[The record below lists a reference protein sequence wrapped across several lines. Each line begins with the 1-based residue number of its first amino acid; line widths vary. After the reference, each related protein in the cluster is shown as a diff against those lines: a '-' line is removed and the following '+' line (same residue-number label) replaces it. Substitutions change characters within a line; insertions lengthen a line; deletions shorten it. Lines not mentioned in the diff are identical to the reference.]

1 MEQIVARKERFTKD
15 FSSHPLPPLF
25 ISQDYEES
33 EFKTEWLTPSTDEA
47 VKCLISGSKQT
58 FFISTDALEEKY
70 VDIIRKNIDEKG
82 LRVYLCLG
90 DKKKNTSVIAKLK
103 DRCFIRYGVAQVG
116 SLWISDC
123 NTLNARGSI
132 HLGDYQATLN
142 KSQLDDSY
150 RSFCYLFWNSATHEI
165 SEGEESKVASI
176 ETKIITNNDFH
187 QAHKLND
194 HLKCDTAEF
203 LCQTKRTTDLQLSIA
218 PQAKVIAN
226 RKLNQLVS
234 SSIEEQLHVAL
245 VEGNLPTISAGNNKI
260 WLLPDEANSNSVN
273 WALELNG
280 QQALELKTSLQEFIG
295 TVKWQLSYDT
305 TVEHI
310 VGKTILYPDSLDSEP
325 LTCKENISSELKDFI
340 CDSFEDFLYAE
351 PSTLVRSQ
359 TGFRKNQ
366 ISKSVQYGVRIHPPY
381 LPKGA
386 VQAELVVQWERADK
400 QWHAAINTLRA
411 EIESLESTFDELK
424 RGPLIGKLK
433 QFLLG
438 QNRALKENTGNL
450 GELSSFLPSSSSP
463 ADREEKM
470 AILKKVEFEISRRK
484 KDTEAEKQKA
494 KALKQ
499 WEEKQE
505 SLLAKLRESE
515 DAYDKSVSRKEQQTI
530 EVKKKKDLVKSQV
543 QEKLQSFSETSD
555 QYENIP
561 ANFDFEALS
570 KLIKTSKAAK
580 KWPSELKSIINNANS
595 QLHQL
600 SKSLETLA
608 NKVEQSK
615 RNVVSCKQALE
626 DHKNENTTSKEP
638 SDHFD
643 KQLGIKE
650 DKPITINWPSTELP
664 ANGLQLFSSK
674 NKLYLVVHF
683 QEHIKKA
690 KEDAARLGAALCVKH
705 EQGMENA

>member
-1 MEQIVARKERFTKD
+1 MEQIVAREERFTKD

-25 ISQDYEES
+25 ISQGCEES
-33 EFKTEWLTPSTDEA
+33 KFKTEWLTPSTDEA
-47 VKCLISGSKQT
+47 VKDLLSGSRQT
-58 FFISTDALEEKY
+58 LFISTNALEEKY
-70 VDIIRKNIDEKG
+70 VDIIRQNVDEKD

-90 DKKKNTSVIAKLK
+90 DKKNNTSVIAKLK

-132 HLGDYQATLN
+132 NLGGYQATLN

-165 SEGEESKVASI
+165 SEGEESKVASFD
-176 ETKIITNNDFH
+176 TKIVTNHDFH

-203 LCQTKRTTDLQLSIA
+203 LCQTKHTTGLQLSTA
-218 PQAKVIAN
+218 SQAKVIAS

-234 SSIEEQLHVAL
+234 SSIEEKLHVAL
-245 VEGNLPTISAGNNKI
+245 AERNLPTISAGNNKI

-280 QQALELKTSLQEFIG
+280 QQALELKTSLEELIASM
-295 TVKWQLSYDT
+295 KWQLSYET
-305 TVEHI
+305 TVENI
-310 VGKTILYPDSLDSEP
+310 VGKAILYPDSLNSGP
-325 LTCKENISSELKDFI
+325 LTCKENISTELKDFI
-340 CDSFEDFLYAE
+340 CDSFEEFLDAE

-359 TGFRKNQ
+359 TGFQKNN
-366 ISKSVQYGVRIHPPY
+366 IAKSVQYDVRIHPPY

-386 VQAELVVQWERADK
+386 VQAELVEQWGRADK

-411 EIESLESTFDELK
+411 KIESLESTFDELK
-424 RGPLIGKLK
+424 KGPLIGKLK

-438 QNRALKENTGNL
+438 QNRALKENIGNL

-470 AILKKVEFEISRRK
+470 ALLKKVGFEISRRK

-494 KALKQ
+494 KVLKQ

-515 DAYDKSVSRKEQQTI
+515 DAYEKSVSRKEQQTI
-530 EVKKKKDLVKSQV
+530 EIKKKKDLVKSQA
-543 QEKLQSFSETSD
+543 QEKLQFFNEKNE
-555 QYENIP
+555 QYENTP
-561 ANFDFEALS
+561 ANFEELS

-580 KWPSELKSIINNANS
+580 KWPGELKSLINNANS
-595 QLHQL
+595 QLNQL

-608 NKVEQSK
+608 DKVEQSK

-626 DHKNENTTSKEP
+626 DHKSENTISKEP

-650 DKPITINWPSTELP
+650 DQPINIDWPSAELP
-664 ANGLQLFSSK
+664 ANNLKLFIAK
-674 NKLYLVVHF
+674 NKLYLVVYF
-683 QEHIKKA
+683 QEHIEQARK
-690 KEDAARLGAALCVKH
+690 DAVRLGAALCIKR
-705 EQGMENA
+705 EQEKENA

>member
-1 MEQIVARKERFTKD
+1 MEQIVAREERFTKD

-25 ISQDYEES
+25 ISQGCEES
-33 EFKTEWLTPSTDEA
+33 KFKTEWLTPSTDEA
-47 VKCLISGSKQT
+47 VKDLLNGSRQT
-58 FFISTDALEEKY
+58 LFISTNALEEKY
-70 VDIIRKNIDEKG
+70 VDIIRKNVDEKD

-132 HLGDYQATLN
+132 NLGGYQATLN

-165 SEGEESKVASI
+165 SEGEESKVASFD
-176 ETKIITNNDFH
+176 TKIVTNHDFH

-203 LCQTKRTTDLQLSIA
+203 LCQTKRTTDLQLSTA
-218 PQAKVIAN
+218 LQAKVIAS

-234 SSIEEQLHVAL
+234 SSIEKQLHVAL
-245 VEGNLPTISAGNNKI
+245 AERNLPTISAGNNKI

-280 QQALELKTSLQEFIG
+280 QQALELKTSLEELIASM
-295 TVKWQLSYDT
+295 KWQLSYET
-305 TVEHI
+305 TVENI
-310 VGKTILYPDSLDSEP
+310 VGKAILYPDSLNSEP
-325 LTCKENISSELKDFI
+325 LTCKENISTELKDFI
-340 CDSFEDFLYAE
+340 CDSFEEFLDAE
-351 PSTLVRSQ
+351 PSTLVCSQ
-359 TGFRKNQ
+359 TGFQKNN
-366 ISKSVQYGVRIHPPY
+366 IAKSVQYDVRIHPPY

-386 VQAELVVQWERADK
+386 VQAELVEQWGRADK

-411 EIESLESTFDELK
+411 KIESLESTFDELK
-424 RGPLIGKLK
+424 KGPLIGKLK

-438 QNRALKENTGNL
+438 QNRAVKENTGNL
-450 GELSSFLPSSSSP
+450 RELSSFLPSSSSP

-470 AILKKVEFEISRRK
+470 ALLKKVGFDISRRK

-515 DAYDKSVSRKEQQTI
+515 DAYEKSVSRKEQQTI
-530 EVKKKKDLVKSQV
+530 EIKKKKDLVKSQA
-543 QEKLQSFSETSD
+543 QEKLQSFNEKNE
-555 QYENIP
+555 QYENTP
-561 ANFDFEALS
+561 SNFEELS

-580 KWPSELKSIINNANS
+580 KWPGELKSLINNANS
-595 QLHQL
+595 QLNQL

-608 NKVEQSK
+608 DKVEQSK

-626 DHKNENTTSKEP
+626 DHKSENTISKEP

-650 DKPITINWPSTELP
+650 DQSLNINWPSAELP
-664 ANGLQLFSSK
+664 ANNLKLFSAN
-674 NKLYLVVHF
+674 NKLYLVVYF
-683 QEHIKKA
+683 QEHIEQARK
-690 KEDAARLGAALCVKH
+690 DAVRLGAALCIKR
-705 EQGMENA
+705 EQEKENA